1 MPCEQTSKSCNHYSH
16 HVPANNFLT
25 SRKVRVSAWG
35 HMNKQEQSWQKQK
48 QQQQSTLA
56 QVSDIHI
63 EAHRGLFSVA
73 EHLHLAR
80 APLGIR
86 EGFLASWLGK
96 DQKLD
101 RLPFIFFLNL
111 KVQWSSWT
119 AFWQHPALVSLSGR
133 AMSAPKIQLL
143 LNLWACNILEY
154 PRAILNSGPKICLVD
169 FSYQSRNCQACF
181 KSHQNTSNTFVV
193 NKGNKIKF

>member
-1 MPCEQTSKSCNHYSH
+1 MTEAKATAAIDSCSSFRYPHWS
-16 HVPANNFLT
+16 T
-25 SRKVRVSAWG
+25 SRFILSRRTPPLGTSPFG
-35 HMNKQEQSWQKQK
+35 DQRRISCQ
-48 QQQQSTLA
+48 
-56 QVSDIHI
+56 
-63 EAHRGLFSVA
+63 
-73 EHLHLAR
+73 LAR
-80 APLGIR
+80 KRPEVGQIA
-86 EGFLASWLGK
+86 FY
-96 DQKLD
+96 
-101 RLPFIFFLNL
+101 FFLNL

-119 AFWQHPALVSLSGR
+119 AFWQDPALVSLSGR